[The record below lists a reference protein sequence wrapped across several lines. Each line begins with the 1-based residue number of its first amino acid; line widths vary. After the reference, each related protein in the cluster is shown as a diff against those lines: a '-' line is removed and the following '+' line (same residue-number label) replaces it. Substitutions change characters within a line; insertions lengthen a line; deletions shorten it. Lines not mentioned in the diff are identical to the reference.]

1 MAMEFL
7 RSQKFAKYAVRFKKF
22 LRRHTGI
29 SISWIPDST
38 KFYDWDGLSSI
49 HNHDF
54 MIDPDF
60 LKAYQRGLKS
70 GGFEH
75 HIYWRVHVALW
86 AAHAAS
92 MLDGDFIECGVNAG
106 IVSSAIMEYLNW
118 NSLKKKFYLFD
129 TFSGIDP
136 RFVTEEE
143 KKQGKLEYNKK
154 IFESGGYATDVEVVK
169 KNFAQWNNVQIVQ
182 GAVPETL
189 NQVNIEKIA
198 FVHLDMNCAIPEYEA
213 IKHFWPRMVPGALLL
228 LDDYAFFG
236 YESQKKAMDQFA
248 SEANISIL
256 SLPTGQG
263 LAIKP
268 PI

>member
-1 MAMEFL
+1 VEFL
-7 RSQKFAKYAVRFKKF
+7 RSPKIAKYAMQFKKF
-22 LRRHTGI
+22 LRQHTGL
-29 SISWIPDST
+29 SISWLPRNA
-38 KFYDWDGLSSI
+38 KVYDWDGLSSI

-54 MIDPDF
+54 MIDPAF
-60 LKAYQRGLKS
+60 VKAYQRGLKS
-70 GGFEH
+70 GGVEL

-86 AAHAAS
+86 AARAAS

-106 IVSSAIMEYLNW
+106 IISSTIMEYLNW
-118 NSLKKKFYLFD
+118 NSLNKKFYLFD

-143 KKQGKLEYNKK
+143 KSQGKLEYNKR
-154 IFESGGYATDVEVVK
+154 IMESGGYAMDAEPVK
-169 KNFAQWNNVQIVQ
+169 KNFSQWHNVEIVQ
-182 GAVPETL
+182 GAIPETL
-189 NQVNIEKIA
+189 NRVSIQRIA

-248 SEANISIL
+248 AEAKISIL

-268 PI
+268 PV